1 MPPSKRK
8 AQESKPKVV
17 EKAAK
22 KPKVEDPVDAAIT
35 KLSNAINFDL
45 APELPHKAV
54 TMVLAVIPEAL
65 YNPVEDRSELETK
78 FGQLVGE
85 ALTTAQKSLDEKVAW
100 KAEKLEEKVAKV
112 DELAKALEKANE
124 TKNECDEK
132 VEQATTAEREAK
144 EAKNTANE
152 ALTTQQ
158 DEEAKLPEKKN
169 QLDTTHANLV
179 EAIAIAEG
187 DVPSAKEAKKLNAQL
202 KEVGAPESLVL
213 GMAAA
218 VGKTG
223 DFEKMFISQSVK
235 LLDTK
240 KTEIEGEQT
249 EWATHTE
256 NMATKTKELET
267 EAEKLTAA
275 HEERTSELA
284 ERKKELKTA
293 IQGVKDAELQQKNG
307 NKALEKATKE
317 NDEATKAVDDCKGF
331 YTTYEYLLERTLI
344 EPPKP
349 EEPAEEVP
357 EPVAD
362 EPTAEEPKAEE
373 EPKAAEAVTEDAPME
388 EPKMG
393 DAPMEEPK
401 MTDAPWKMEAE
412 DAPMEEPVI
421 ATPMQMEAC

>member
-1 MPPSKRK
+1 MPPAKRK

-22 KPKVEDPVDAAIT
+22 KPKVVVEDPVDAAIT

-54 TMVLAVIPEAL
+54 TMVLSVIPEAL

-85 ALTTAQKSLDEKVAW
+85 AVATAQKSLDEKAAW
-100 KAEKLEEKVAKV
+100 KTEKLEEKVANV
-112 DELAKALEKANE
+112 ETLAKALEEANK
-124 TKNECDEK
+124 TKQECEEK
-132 VEQATTAEREAK
+132 VELATTAEREAK
-144 EAKNTANE
+144 EAKTTAND

-158 DEEAKLPEKKN
+158 DEEAKLPEKKT
-169 QLDTTHANLV
+169 QLDTTHTNLV

-187 DVPSAKEAKKLNAQL
+187 DLPSTKDAKKLNAQL
-202 KEVGAPESLVL
+202 KEVDAPESLVL

-240 KTEIEGEQT
+240 KTETEAQQA
-249 EWATHTE
+249 EWATHME
-256 NMATKTKELET
+256 SMATKTKELET
-267 EAEKLTAA
+267 EFEKLTAA
-275 HEERTSELA
+275 HDERTNELA

-293 IQGVKDAELQQKNG
+293 NQGVKDAELAQKNG

-317 NDEATKAVDDCKGF
+317 NEEATKAVDECKGF
-331 YTTYEYLLERTLI
+331 YTTYEFLLERTLV

-349 EEPAEEVP
+349 EETLADEA
-357 EPVAD
+357 PVAD
-362 EPTAEEPKAEE
+362 EPKAE
-373 EPKAAEAVTEDAPME
+373 EAVTEDAPVE
-388 EPKMG
+388 EVPKMD
-393 DAPMEEPK
+393 DAPMK
-401 MTDAPWKMEAE
+401 MTDAPWKMDVE
-412 DAPMEEPVI
+412 DAPMEAADIEPPVI
-421 ATPMQMEAC
+421 ATPMQMEEAF

>member
-45 APELPHKAV
+45 AAELPHKAV
-54 TMVLAVIPEAL
+54 TMVISVIPEAL

-85 ALTTAQKSLDEKVAW
+85 AVATAQKSLDEKAAW
-100 KAEKLEEKVAKV
+100 KQEKLDEKLANV
-112 DELAKALEKANE
+112 ETLAKALEEANT
-124 TKNECDEK
+124 TKQGCEEK
-132 VEQATTAEREAK
+132 VELATTAEREAK
-144 EAKNTANE
+144 EAKTTAND

-158 DEEAKLPEKKN
+158 DEEAKLPEEKTK
-169 QLDTTHANLV
+169 LDTTHTNLV

-187 DVPSAKEAKKLNAQL
+187 DLPSAKDAKKLNAQL

-240 KTEIEGEQT
+240 KTETEAQQA
-249 EWATHTE
+249 EWATHME
-256 NMATKTKELET
+256 SMATKTKELET
-267 EAEKLTAA
+267 EFEKLTAA
-275 HEERTSELA
+275 HDERTNELA

-293 IQGVKDAELQQKNG
+293 NQGVKDAELAQKNG

-317 NDEATKAVDDCKGF
+317 NEEATKAVDDCKGF
-331 YTTYEYLLERTLI
+331 YTTYEFLLERTLI

-349 EEPAEEVP
+349 EETPAEEVP

-362 EPTAEEPKAEE
+362 EPTAKEPKAD
-373 EPKAAEAVTEDAPME
+373 EAVTEDAPME
-388 EPKMG
+388 ETPKME
-393 DAPMEEPK
+393 DAPMK
-401 MTDAPWKMEAE
+401 MTDAPWKMEAPE
-412 DAPMEEPVI
+412 ADAPMEAAEPVI
-421 ATPMQMEAC
+421 ATPMQMEAAF